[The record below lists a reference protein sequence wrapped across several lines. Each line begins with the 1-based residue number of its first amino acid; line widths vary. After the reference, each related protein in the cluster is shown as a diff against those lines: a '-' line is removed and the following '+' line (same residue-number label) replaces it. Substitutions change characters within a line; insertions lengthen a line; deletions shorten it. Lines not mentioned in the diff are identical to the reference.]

1 MANVIS
7 VLDLEKSYGPRTLF
21 RGLSF
26 GLSATEKVGLVGPNG
41 AGKSSL
47 LRLLAKIEEP
57 DKGQVVWTRGLR
69 IGYLPQNPIFNDG
82 SIEEE
87 LIPPNLAGDPLI
99 QAKAEELI
107 SRLGLNTFELKRDQS
122 VQKLSGGQKKRVAL
136 ARELMKEPDLLMLD
150 EPTNHLDIESLLWL
164 EEFLREQT
172 SLTLLTVTHDRLFLQ
187 NVADVII
194 DLDPRYK
201 EGLLRIEGS
210 YADYLEAR
218 ELRLA
223 GQLSQEA
230 SRSNDLRHE
239 MQWLRRGAKAR
250 QTKQKARQEAT
261 YALMDEVKEL
271 RTLNR
276 KRNLDIKLGAGDSV
290 PKKLIDAE
298 NISKSYGDRILF
310 KDFSLMVRS
319 RSRIALLGQNGRGK
333 TTLIRCLLEQE
344 KIDSGKISSADKISV
359 NYFEQNRDL
368 LNPKLSLLKNLCPEG
383 DYIHLQ
389 GQAVYVKS
397 YLDRFHFRREQHD
410 LALSRLSGGEQA
422 RLLIAK
428 MMLNA
433 APVLVLDEPT
443 NDLDIET
450 LDILRDALVDYSG
463 ALLLVTHDRFFMEQV
478 CDTLI
483 AFPEKEDL
491 VPGEIPGTLF
501 RFESYLQW
509 QNWKMDRKE
518 LARQRL
524 AAENKKSKAHAG
536 GAKNKLSFKE
546 KFELENMEEVI
557 LGKEAELSRIQEE
570 INSPDNVSSPT
581 KLKELTNQMS
591 QLEDKIAELYSRWAE
606 LGAKSGTN

>member
-87 LIPPNLAGDPLI
+87 LIPANHAGDPLI

-107 SRLGLNTFELKRDQS
+107 SRLGLNTFELKRDHS

-172 SLTLLTVTHDRLFLQ
+172 ALTLLTVTHDRLFLQ

-491 VPGEIPGTLF
+491 VPGETPGTLF

-518 LARQRL
+518 QARQRL
-524 AAENKKSKAHAG
+524 AAENKKSKTHAG
-536 GAKNKLSFKE
+536 GTKNKLSFKE

-557 LGKEAELSRIQEE
+557 LGKEAELSRIQEQ
-570 INSPDNVSSPT
+570 INAPDNVSSPS
-581 KLKELTNQMS
+581 KLQEMTNQMS

-606 LGAKSGTN
+606 LGAKSGVN